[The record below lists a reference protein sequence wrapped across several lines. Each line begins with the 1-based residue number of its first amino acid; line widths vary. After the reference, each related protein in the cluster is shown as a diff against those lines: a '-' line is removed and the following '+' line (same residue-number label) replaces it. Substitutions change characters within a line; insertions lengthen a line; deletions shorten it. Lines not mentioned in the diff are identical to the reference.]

1 MPRTPGSV
9 NFLGPLSALINCQ
22 RKLEK
27 VCPGALGSLHRGE
40 NLGWF
45 STLNSEEGEWPPGGA
60 LPLVSGNPRPP
71 GKEGSGLFSVPLTS
85 CCLVNA
91 LIHTTVKIW
100 TVKAESDLG
109 LWSQPLILQM
119 TTRSSGSQEVP
130 KVTEQA
136 EPPSPDRWA

>member
-1 MPRTPGSV
+1 MATRWRP
-9 NFLGPLSALINCQ
+9 PLSQWQPQATWEGRLRAIFCPPH
-22 RKLEK
+22 KL
-27 VCPGALGSLHRGE
+27 L
-40 NLGWF
+40 
-45 STLNSEEGEWPPGGA
+45 
-60 LPLVSGNPRPP
+60 
-71 GKEGSGLFSVPLTS
+71 
-85 CCLVNA
+85 CLVNA

-100 TVKAESDLG
+100 TVKAESDLD